1 MVQSLSIR
9 LGAMLLP
16 SHVARQWLVTGT
28 VAAAAMALT
37 VTFLHKTLRKQPISP
52 EEQEALRRQHL
63 TEFGRIVDG
72 SLIGAAPSDA
82 EPQAVIY
89 QYRIGGVTYERSQDV
104 SMLASLIGALRPDY
118 PVQVRYNRANP
129 ADSIVVSET
138 WNGLFS
144 DLWHG
149 ASAETVRREET
160 KA

>member
-1 MVQSLSIR
+1 MI
-9 LGAMLLP
+9 LP
-16 SHVARQWLVTGT
+16 SHVARHWLLTGT
-28 VAAAAMALT
+28 VAAAAAALT
-37 VTFLHKTLRKQPISP
+37 VVVLQKILRKDLPSP
-52 EEQEALRRQHL
+52 EEREAQRRQHL
-63 TEFGRIVDG
+63 TEYGRIVDG
-72 SLIGAAPSDA
+72 SLIGAAPSDS

-104 SMLASLIGALRPDY
+104 STLAAMIGRLRLDY

-149 ASAETVRREET
+149 GEVRREET
-160 KA
+160 KV